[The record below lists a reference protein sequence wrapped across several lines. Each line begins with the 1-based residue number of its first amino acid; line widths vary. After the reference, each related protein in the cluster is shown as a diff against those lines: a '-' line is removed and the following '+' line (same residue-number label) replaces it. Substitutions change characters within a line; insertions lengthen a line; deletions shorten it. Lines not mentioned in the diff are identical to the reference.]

1 MNKVLSIAILLF
13 FSQIT
18 ISGQTYFLNGTAVY
32 LGDDCYQ
39 LTPMLG
45 TMNGTVWYAEQI
57 DLTEPFDL
65 QFLMNFGYLDADG
78 ADGMCFVLQ
87 TVGTNAIGASGGGMG
102 YQTFGTSLGI
112 EFDTYQNGNFG
123 DLSADHIAI
132 ETNGNIDHNASVG
145 HIAGPVQASLANENI
160 EDGED
165 HVVRVTWNPESQLVQ
180 VYFDCEFRLEGNID
194 LVNSIF
200 GGESLVYWGFTAAT
214 GGSYNFQ
221 TVCLREDILNES
233 EVSICTGAS
242 AELNVASSS
251 DGVYSWTP
259 TDYLSDPT
267 IGNPVATPPSTMT
280 YTASFLDI
288 CGNLTQSEITV
299 QVEDLEVTVSNIST
313 LSCINQSIEVDAQI
327 NMDLS
332 GNYTWTLGNDVVSG
346 GENEDA
352 LNVTEPGNYTLE
364 VNVQDACFAETTF
377 EVPANFS
384 VYEINAGNDLVL
396 NCFNEEVTI
405 QVETNGGNNVV
416 WLQNNEPLIGEN
428 SLTLMADE
436 PGTYTVITTHDQSGC
451 LSEDEVVITENFA
464 TPIITAGTQDSLT
477 CLDPII
483 PIKNI
488 NISSTNSYGIQWNTF
503 NGNILSGE
511 TGTIPLVNQEGDYT
525 ISVTDNVTGCTS
537 QATVFV
543 GESDDYGF
551 DINELVFPNII
562 TPNNDAE
569 NRFWQP
575 YTMSDRG
582 KDISSIFS
590 LYDLTIFN
598 RWGKVVF
605 ESSNFN
611 NRWDGQDLEEGTYFY
626 ILHYESYCSSEGK
639 LETHGNIFIA
649 R

>member
-1 MNKVLSIAILLF
+1 MFRYLAAALLLLY
-13 FSQIT
+13 S
-18 ISGQTYFLNGTAVY
+18 SPVYSQTYFLNGSAIS
-32 LGDDCYQ
+32 LGDDCYM
-39 LTPMLG
+39 LTPAIG
-45 TMNGTVWYAEQI
+45 TMNGTVWYADQI
-57 DLTEPFDL
+57 DLNNPFDL
-65 QFLMNFGYLDADG
+65 QFTMNFGTLDANG

-123 DLSADHIAI
+123 DPSEDHIAI
-132 ETNGNIDHNASVG
+132 EYNGNINHGAAIG
-145 HIAGPVQASLANENI
+145 HVAGPVQASPTNVNI

-165 HVVRVTWNPESQLVQ
+165 HVVRVTWNPETQLVQ
-180 VYFDCEFRLEGNID
+180 VYFDCEFRLEGTID
-194 LVNSIF
+194 LINTIF

-233 EVSICTGAS
+233 EVSICNGAS
-242 AELNVASSS
+242 TELNVASSF

-288 CGNLTQSEITV
+288 CGNPTQTEITV

-313 LSCINQSIEVDAQI
+313 LSCINQSIDVDAQI

-332 GNYTWTLGNDVVSG
+332 GIYTWTLGNDVVSSE
-346 GENEDA
+346 ENADV
-352 LNVTEPGNYTLE
+352 LNITEPGNYTLE
-364 VNVQDACFAETTF
+364 VNVQDACFAEATF

-384 VYEINAGNDLVL
+384 VYEINAGDDLVL
-396 NCFNEEVTI
+396 NCINEEVTVI
-405 QVETNGGNNVV
+405 VETNGGNNVV

-428 SLTLMADE
+428 SLTLIADE
-436 PGTYTVITTHDQSGC
+436 PGTYTVITTHAQSGC
-451 LSEDEVVITENFA
+451 LAEDEVVITENFA
-464 TPIITAGTQDSLT
+464 TPIITAGAQDSLT
-477 CLDPII
+477 CLDPIV
-483 PIKNI
+483 PIENI
-488 NISSTNSYGIQWNTF
+488 NISSSNGYGIQWTTF
-503 NGNILSGE
+503 NGNILYGE
-511 TGTIPLVNQEGDYT
+511 TGTTPLVNQLGDYT
-525 ISVTDNVTGCTS
+525 ITVTDNITGCTS

-551 DINELVFPNII
+551 DISELVFPNII

-569 NRFWQP
+569 NRYWQP
-575 YTMSDRG
+575 YTTSDRE
-582 KDISSIFS
+582 KDLSSIFS

-605 ESSNFN
+605 ESTSFN
-611 NRWDGQDLEEGTYFY
+611 KPWDGQDLEEGTYFY
-626 ILHYESYCSSEGK
+626 ILHYESYCSSDGK